1 MKLTK
6 ITQVKEFLAIA
17 DNCEGDVWLVS
28 LQGDKYNLK
37 STLTQYVAMGAL
49 LGEKGD
55 ELELFCDLPEDEQKF
70 LKWFN
75 ENPEVLQP

>member
-17 DNCEGDVWLVS
+17 DSCESDVWLVS

-55 ELELFCDLPEDEQKF
+55 ELELFCDLPADEQKF

-75 ENPEVLQP
+75 ENPEVLHP

>member
-6 ITQVKEFLAIA
+6 ITQVKEFLAVV
-17 DNCEGDVWLVS
+17 DSCEGDVWLVS

-49 LGEKGD
+49 LGQKGD
-55 ELELFCDLPEDEQKF
+55 ELELFCDLTADEQKF

-75 ENPEVLQP
+75 ENPEVLHP

>member
-6 ITQVKEFLAIA
+6 VTQVKEFLAIA
-17 DNCEGDVWLVS
+17 DSCVGDVWLTS
-28 LQGDKYNLK
+28 IEGDKFNLK

-55 ELELFCDLPEDEQKF
+55 ELELFCSSPEDEAKF
-70 LKWFN
+70 FKWFN
-75 ENPEVLQP
+75 ENPEVL